1 MDNSNNNQNINNTQ
15 LFGLS
20 AFPAN
25 QPRQYDPNIRLWV
38 ESLVDQKYRPTRY
51 IQKYKELSMQN
62 PNLYPPLT
70 PETEN
75 QILKNL
81 PDVPDIVAEF
91 EIARVYNKLEIEVYE
106 FAVSQIPVDKRTE
119 LEKITS
125 GVPEGALASEDIILK
140 VRQLIITYVPNIDQL
155 MQVYR
160 EGVAKQYIAGRF

>member
-1 MDNSNNNQNINNTQ
+1 MDNTNQNNQNNNAV

-51 IQKYKELSMQN
+51 IQKYKQLSMQN
-62 PNLYPPLT
+62 PSMYPPLT
-70 PETEN
+70 PEVEN
-75 QILKNL
+75 QILRNL
-81 PDVPDIVAEF
+81 PDVSDLVAEF

-106 FAVSQIPVDKRTE
+106 FAVSQIPTEKRPE
-119 LEKITS
+119 LEQIVKD
-125 GVPEGALASEDIILK
+125 VPEGAMASEDIILK
-140 VRQLIITYVPNIDQL
+140 VRQLILAYVPNIDQL

-160 EGVAKQYIAGRF
+160 EGVAKQYMAGRF